1 MKCIRTLMIVVF
13 LFQGFVLAAQN
24 NYTITYR
31 SSFYADD
38 SLEPQRPFR
47 PFKLFVQDTFAYCT
61 YTGENSKSKVKM
73 PVPLG
78 SGWWSKWDFF
88 NRKNNANLFQE
99 GLYDKPKQWRLIER
113 VNDTGTWTITG
124 EKKVIMGLECT
135 KATGEIR
142 KKKQT
147 IWFTTELKGGYGPY
161 MMTNLPGPILERI
174 NEEDGFRTIAYEIMY
189 YSLPIVEPNYCK
201 KIFRKE

>member
-1 MKCIRTLMIVVF
+1 MKCIRTLMLFVF
-13 LFQGFVLAAQN
+13 LLQGFVLAAQN

-38 SLEPQRPFR
+38 SLEPHRPFHPR
-47 PFKLFVQDTFAYCT
+47 KLFVQDTFAYCASAD
-61 YTGENSKSKVKM
+61 ENNQSGVDM

-78 SGWWSKWDFF
+78 SGGWGKWAFF
-88 NRKNNANLFQE
+88 NRKNNTSIFPE
-99 GLYDKPKQWRLIER
+99 GKYDKPKQWRLIER